1 MAKLDLTVEID
12 DNSLLAALAEV
23 REKQRALNEA
33 VGKLER
39 IITGRYSEIT
49 PNAAVVK
56 EKPQE

>member
-1 MAKLDLTVEID
+1 MAKLELTVEIND
-12 DNSLLAALAEV
+12 ESLLAAVAEV

-33 VGKLER
+33 VGTLER
-39 IITGRYSEIT
+39 IITGRHAEIT